1 MVTITSGFFILMFR
15 RLTRSTRADTLFPY
29 TALFRSSEY
38 QAMAE
43 RVLRLIGAGDI
54 YQANL
59 TFHGHVATDGDP
71 LALYA
76 KLRGAAGEGWGA
88 VVHTAERWILSASPE
103 LFFTVVAGRIT
114 PRPVKDPPTG
124 ARAAARERPG
134 ADALGKHATD
144 RAQK

>member
-59 TFHGHVATDGDP
+59 TFHGHVATEGDP

-76 KLRGAAGEGWGA
+76 KLRGAAGAGWGA
-88 VVHTAERWILSASPE
+88 VEIGRASC
-103 LFFTVVAGRIT
+103 
-114 PRPVKDPPTG
+114 
-124 ARAAARERPG
+124 RERG
-134 ADALGKHATD
+134 C
-144 RAQK
+144 QYV